1 MSNGHGHGN
10 NRLHVPGQVQV
21 GCNHIP
27 TTQAFPSTLPVSGP
41 TTLQAIVFGGLT
53 KLEWMVGQ
61 IDDTHT
67 MPANI
72 VKRARELLEAC
83 DAEQRTQI
91 VDEPNIGT

>member
-1 MSNGHGHGN
+1 MTNGHGN

-21 GCNHIP
+21 GCNQIA
-27 TTQAFPSTLPVSGP
+27 TTQAFPSTLPVAGS

-61 IDDTHT
+61 IDDGRGT
-67 MPANI
+67 PGDI

-83 DAEQRTQI
+83 EVEQRTQI
-91 VDEPNIGT
+91 ADQPNIGT